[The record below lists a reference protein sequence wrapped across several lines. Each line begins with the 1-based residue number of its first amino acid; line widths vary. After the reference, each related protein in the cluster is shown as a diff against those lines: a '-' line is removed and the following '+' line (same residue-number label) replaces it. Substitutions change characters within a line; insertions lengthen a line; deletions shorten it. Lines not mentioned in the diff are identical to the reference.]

1 MFSTFSFSSHVLHP
15 QTREQKR
22 KKKKKDV
29 WANKINERDRLT
41 ETETEAERERNAESN
56 FSDHRII
63 STTNQNEKH
72 IQ

>member
-1 MFSTFSFSSHVLHP
+1 MFSILKLESKK
-15 QTREQKR
+15 E